1 MYEYRC
7 KIVNVYDGDTA
18 TVDIDLGFK
27 SWRHSE
33 KVRIGGIDTPEIRT
47 RNKREKVFGYLARA
61 RMRELLP
68 DGSIQIL
75 RTYSPK
81 PDKYGRI
88 LGNFVIDAEVDLL
101 ASKVLITERLAVL
114 YHGQNKKDVQD
125 EHEANWDYLDSQ
137 GDMPMS

>member
-18 TVDIDLGFK
+18 TVDIDLGLK
-27 SWRHSE
+27 SWRHGA

-47 RNKREKVFGYLARA
+47 RNKREKRFGYLARA

-101 ASKVLITERLAVL
+101 ASEVLITERLAVL